1 MQLYPVLLLSI
12 AAAWTADALH
22 LQGTFRTSQ
31 YFSFLAKFGFRKT
44 DRHDHENTLGYIYG
58 NVTTATKDLTHRGTL
73 VVVDRSD
80 FLSYYGNRTEPD
92 RQSACQL
99 MFSGINRVAFDS
111 SCNPNGTQDFLRNI
125 PCTPGKLCEDEDKP
139 NRVVKGN
146 QFTYTVR
153 DLHQARFWYISMVS
167 CYRVGEGKDCKWK
180 DSVEEDIAI
189 NYDIWLVNGNPAA
202 SSHNFFEY
210 QFSFEQQ
217 GSLER
222 VLLFF
227 VLYLVLACLQV
238 YAALQQKHLVTRL
251 FTAALTLQL
260 LSFLWTITHLAFFAW
275 DGVGVPTLGIVG
287 DVTYMLSQSLFMLL
301 LLLLAKGWAIT
312 RTELTWKPVLF
323 CIWLVY
329 SCIQILLYVWNMTEV
344 DVIEEID
351 EYQTYPGWISLCFR
365 LVVTAWFLTELRSTM
380 IDENDHRK
388 LRFYLHFGAGLLCW
402 FVYLPVVALI
412 ALQVSALWRQKFIL
426 GISSCADF
434 LAYAII
440 AHLLWPTRSQQYFQL
455 QSELDPGDELE
466 ELNEAPHNV
475 QPPPPRLRKQTNG
488 IHGIILC

>member
-1 MQLYPVLLLSI
+1 MRLLRAVFVLL
-12 AAAWTADALH
+12 AATAWSAQCLH
-22 LQGTFRTSQ
+22 LRGTFRTGQ
-31 YFSFLAKFGFRKT
+31 FFTFLAKFGFKKT

-58 NVTTATKDLTHRGTL
+58 NVTATSAAKGDLTHRGTL
-73 VVVDRSD
+73 VVADRD
-80 FLSYYGNRTEPD
+80 NFLAFYGNRTQGYAD
-92 RQSACQL
+92 ASSSSVCDL
-99 MFSGINRVAFDS
+99 MFAAINRVAFDS
-111 SCNPNGTQDFLRNI
+111 NCNPNGTQDFLRNV
-125 PCTPGKLCEDEDKP
+125 PCAAGKLCEDEDKP
-139 NRVVKGN
+139 SRVVAGH

-153 DLHQARFWYISMVS
+153 DLHQARFWYVSMVS
-167 CYRVGEGKDCKWK
+167 CYREGKGKDCKWK
-180 DSVEEDIAI
+180 DSVDEDIEIA
-189 NYDIWLVNGNPAA
+189 YDIWLVNGNPAA
-202 SSHNFFEY
+202 PSHNVFEY

-227 VLYLVLACLQV
+227 LLYLVLAGLQV
-238 YAALQQKHLVTRL
+238 YAVIRQKHLVTRL

-260 LSFLWTITHLAFFAW
+260 LSFLWTIAHLAIFAMDG
-275 DGVGVPTLGIVG
+275 DGVPSLGIVG
-287 DVTYMLSQSLFMLL
+287 DVSYMLSQSLFMLL

-323 CIWLVY
+323 CIWFVY

-380 IDENDHRK
+380 MDENDHRK

-440 AHLLWPTRSQQYFQL
+440 THLLWPTRSQQYFQL
-455 QSELDPGDELE
+455 QSELGPRGR
-466 ELNEAPHNV
+466 ARGAQRSPA
-475 QPPPPRLRKQTNG
+475 QPPGQLSKAN
-488 IHGIILC
+488 

>member
-1 MQLYPVLLLSI
+1 MQLGPVFILL
-12 AAAWTADALH
+12 AATAWSAQCLH
-22 LQGTFRTSQ
+22 LRGSFRTGE
-31 YFSFLAKFGFRKT
+31 FFTFLAKFGFKKT

-58 NVTTATKDLTHRGTL
+58 NVSSAASGVTHKGTL
-73 VVVDRSD
+73 VVVDRD
-80 FLSYYGNRTEPD
+80 HFLAYYGNRTETD
-92 RQSACQL
+92 RASACEL
-99 MFSGINRVAFDS
+99 MFAGINRVAFDS

-125 PCTPGKLCEDEDKP
+125 PCAPGKLCEDEDKP
-139 NRVVKGN
+139 SRVVSGS

-153 DLHQARFWYISMVS
+153 DLHQARFWYVSMVS
-167 CYRVGEGKDCKWK
+167 CYREGEGKDCKWK
-180 DSVEEDIAI
+180 DSVDEDIPI
-189 NYDIWLVNGNPAA
+189 DYDIWLVNGRPDAR
-202 SSHNFFEY
+202 SHNVFEY

-222 VLLFF
+222 VLLFL
-227 VLYLVLACLQV
+227 VLYLVLVGLQV
-238 YAALQQKHLVTRL
+238 YAVLRQRHLVTRL
-251 FTAALTLQL
+251 FTAALSLQL
-260 LSFLWTITHLAFFAW
+260 LAFLWTAAHLALFACN
-275 DGVGVPTLGIVG
+275 GRGVPALGIVG
-287 DVTYMLSQSLFMLL
+287 DVLYMLSQSLFMLL

-312 RTELTWKPVLF
+312 RAELTWKPVLF
-323 CIWLVY
+323 CIWLVW
-329 SCIQILLYVWNMTEV
+329 SPLLPWQTEV

-380 IDENDHRK
+380 MDEMDHRK

-440 AHLLWPTRSQQYFQL
+440 THLLWPTRSQQYFQL

-475 QPPPPRLRKQTNG
+475 QANCRKV
-488 IHGIILC
+488 

>member
-1 MQLYPVLLLSI
+1 MRLLRAVFVLL
-12 AAAWTADALH
+12 AATAWSAQCLH
-22 LQGTFRTSQ
+22 LRGTFRTGQ
-31 YFSFLAKFGFRKT
+31 FFTFLAKFGFKKT

-58 NVTTATKDLTHRGTL
+58 NVTATAAKKGDLTHRGTL
-73 VVVDRSD
+73 VVADRD
-80 FLSYYGNRTEPD
+80 NFLAFYGNRTQGYAD
-92 RQSACQL
+92 GSSASVCDL
-99 MFSGINRVAFDS
+99 MFAGINRVAFDS
-111 SCNPNGTQDFLRNI
+111 NCNPNGTQDFLRNV
-125 PCTPGKLCEDEDKP
+125 PCAAGKLCEDEDKP
-139 NRVVKGN
+139 SRVVAG
-146 QFTYTVR
+146 
-153 DLHQARFWYISMVS
+153 HQFWYVSMVS
-167 CYRVGEGKDCKWK
+167 CYREGKGKDCKWK
-180 DSVEEDIAI
+180 DSVDEDIEIA
-189 NYDIWLVNGNPAA
+189 YDIWLVNGNPAA
-202 SSHNFFEY
+202 PSHNVFEY

-227 VLYLVLACLQV
+227 LLYLVLAGLQV
-238 YAALQQKHLVTRL
+238 YAVMRQKHLVTRL

-260 LSFLWTITHLAFFAW
+260 LSFLWTITHLAIFAMDG
-275 DGVGVPTLGIVG
+275 DGVPSLGIVG
-287 DVTYMLSQSLFMLL
+287 DVSYMLSQSLFMLL

-380 IDENDHRK
+380 MDENDHRK

-440 AHLLWPTRSQQYFQL
+440 THLLWPTRSQQYFQL
-455 QSELDPGDELE
+455 QSELDPGMS
-466 ELNEAPHNV
+466 
-475 QPPPPRLRKQTNG
+475 LRSSTKRRTTSRPTQTKRSHAS
-488 IHGIILC
+488 IFC

>member
-1 MQLYPVLLLSI
+1 
-12 AAAWTADALH
+12 
-22 LQGTFRTSQ
+22 
-31 YFSFLAKFGFRKT
+31 
-44 DRHDHENTLGYIYG
+44 
-58 NVTTATKDLTHRGTL
+58 
-73 VVVDRSD
+73 
-80 FLSYYGNRTEPD
+80 
-92 RQSACQL
+92 
-99 MFSGINRVAFDS
+99 
-111 SCNPNGTQDFLRNI
+111 
-125 PCTPGKLCEDEDKP
+125 
-139 NRVVKGN
+139 
-146 QFTYTVR
+146 
-153 DLHQARFWYISMVS
+153 
-167 CYRVGEGKDCKWK
+167 
-180 DSVEEDIAI
+180 
-189 NYDIWLVNGNPAA
+189 
-202 SSHNFFEY
+202 
-210 QFSFEQQ
+210 
-217 GSLER
+217 
-222 VLLFF
+222 
-227 VLYLVLACLQV
+227 
-238 YAALQQKHLVTRL
+238 
-251 FTAALTLQL
+251 
-260 LSFLWTITHLAFFAW
+260 
-275 DGVGVPTLGIVG
+275 
-287 DVTYMLSQSLFMLL
+287 MLL

-475 QPPPPRLRKQTNG
+475 QPPPPRLRKV
-488 IHGIILC
+488 

>member
-1 MQLYPVLLLSI
+1 MRLLRAVFVLL
-12 AAAWTADALH
+12 AATAWSAQCLH
-22 LQGTFRTSQ
+22 LRGTFRTGQ
-31 YFSFLAKFGFRKT
+31 FFTFLAKFGFKKT

-58 NVTTATKDLTHRGTL
+58 NVTATAAKKGDLTHRGTL
-73 VVVDRSD
+73 VVADRD
-80 FLSYYGNRTEPD
+80 NFLAFYGNRTQGYAD
-92 RQSACQL
+92 GTSASVCDL
-99 MFSGINRVAFDS
+99 MFAGINRVAFDS
-111 SCNPNGTQDFLRNI
+111 NCNPNGTQDFLRNV
-125 PCTPGKLCEDEDKP
+125 PCAAGKLCEDEDKP
-139 NRVVKGN
+139 SRVVAGH

-153 DLHQARFWYISMVS
+153 DLHQARFWYVSMVS
-167 CYRVGEGKDCKWK
+167 CYREGKGKDCKWK
-180 DSVEEDIAI
+180 DSVDEDIEIA
-189 NYDIWLVNGNPAA
+189 YDIWLVNGNPAA
-202 SSHNFFEY
+202 PSHNIFEY

-227 VLYLVLACLQV
+227 LLYLVLAGLQV
-238 YAALQQKHLVTRL
+238 YAVMRQKHLVTRL

-260 LSFLWTITHLAFFAW
+260 LSFLWTITHLAIFAMDG
-275 DGVGVPTLGIVG
+275 DGVPSLGIVG
-287 DVTYMLSQSLFMLL
+287 DVSYMLSQSLFMLL

-380 IDENDHRK
+380 MDENDHRK

-440 AHLLWPTRSQQYFQL
+440 THLLWPTRSQQYFQL

-466 ELNEAPHNV
+466 ELNEAPHNL
-475 QPPPPRLRKQTNG
+475 QANCRKELESN
-488 IHGIILC
+488 

>member
-1 MQLYPVLLLSI
+1 MRLLRAVFVLL
-12 AAAWTADALH
+12 AATAWSAQCLH
-22 LQGTFRTSQ
+22 LRGTFRTGQ
-31 YFSFLAKFGFRKT
+31 FFTFLAKFGFKKT

-58 NVTTATKDLTHRGTL
+58 NVTATAAKKGDLTHRGTL
-73 VVVDRSD
+73 VVADRD
-80 FLSYYGNRTEPD
+80 NFLAFYGNRTQGYAD
-92 RQSACQL
+92 GSSASVCDL
-99 MFSGINRVAFDS
+99 MFAGINRVAFDS
-111 SCNPNGTQDFLRNI
+111 NCNPNGTQDFLRNV
-125 PCTPGKLCEDEDKP
+125 PCAAGKLCEDEDKP
-139 NRVVKGN
+139 SRVVAG
-146 QFTYTVR
+146 
-153 DLHQARFWYISMVS
+153 HQFWYVSMVS
-167 CYRVGEGKDCKWK
+167 CYREGKGKDCKWK
-180 DSVEEDIAI
+180 DSVDEDIEIA
-189 NYDIWLVNGNPAA
+189 YDIWLVNGNPAA
-202 SSHNFFEY
+202 PSHNVFEY

-227 VLYLVLACLQV
+227 LLYLVLAGLQV
-238 YAALQQKHLVTRL
+238 YAVMRQKHLVTRL

-260 LSFLWTITHLAFFAW
+260 LSFLWTITHLAIFAMDG
-275 DGVGVPTLGIVG
+275 DGVPSLGIVG
-287 DVTYMLSQSLFMLL
+287 DVSYMLSQSLFMLL

-380 IDENDHRK
+380 MDENDHRK

-440 AHLLWPTRSQQYFQL
+440 THLLWPTRSQQYFQL
-455 QSELDPGDELE
+455 QSELDPGMS
-466 ELNEAPHNV
+466 
-475 QPPPPRLRKQTNG
+475 LRSSTKRRTTSRPTVERS
-488 IHGIILC
+488 